1 METADDFNW
10 ITSEVS
16 ATPLLDVQAA
26 PGLKYFAGVQS
37 TTIVDFNSADTLEPH
52 YMENYPSLRPAKGCP
67 GRDCQ
72 SASGLVGITSLNC
85 SGESSG
91 YCRLSGLTII
101 SASGYEGAGEHV
113 PAVRVWDGTVD
124 SVTVLSSQITGASD
138 VLNAENIPVGSWV
151 SRSGG
156 GFTFVGTA
164 NDSAVGNAKL
174 TATGGSSHHGDW
186 VPGFPAPGF
195 HPNDTAGTTAG
206 HGVLLGESGEAYSRM
221 AIETSGAIRWG
232 DGASDSFHTT
242 LRRVKSNA
250 TQYDLP
256 PLPVGGV
263 VSVRVDVARAMST
276 DVVTASYSSL
286 AFELIFVS
294 VRVAKEGVALVLF
307 RNEDEKAVDV
317 PSGTLRVVASTFGAA
332 AKTDDDARSAPP
344 PPQHSHSHSR
354 QRALDLDIF
363 GP

>member
-1 METADDFNW
+1 M
-10 ITSEVS
+10 
-16 ATPLLDVQAA
+16 
-26 PGLKYFAGVQS
+26 
-37 TTIVDFNSADTLEPH
+37 
-52 YMENYPSLRPAKGCP
+52 
-67 GRDCQ
+67 
-72 SASGLVGITSLNC
+72 
-85 SGESSG
+85 
-91 YCRLSGLTII
+91 
-101 SASGYEGAGEHV
+101 
-113 PAVRVWDGTVD
+113 
-124 SVTVLSSQITGASD
+124 
-138 VLNAENIPVGSWV
+138 
-151 SRSGG
+151 
-156 GFTFVGTA
+156 
-164 NDSAVGNAKL
+164 
-174 TATGGSSHHGDW
+174 
-186 VPGFPAPGF
+186 
-195 HPNDTAGTTAG
+195 
-206 HGVLLGESGEAYSRM
+206 LLGESGEAYSRM

-263 VSVRVDVARAMST
+263 VSVRVDVAGAMPT

-294 VRVAKEGVALVLF
+294 ARVAKEGVALVLF